1 MSDRR
6 VAFAGAT
13 AARSAFAGAAF
24 GDVLCSFEFD
34 GAEAALDEAALA
46 GTVIGGT

>member
-1 MSDRR
+1 MSDRS
-6 VAFAGAT
+6 VAFSGAT

-24 GDVLCSFEFD
+24 GDVLCFLEFD
-34 GAEAALDEAALA
+34 GAKAALDEAALA